1 MKSETNDPPQKVA
14 GEAGVGLRER
24 PNAAGR
30 PPNGQISA
38 CLWDTILKN
47 CAMDEETQQKPEQ
60 SVANR
65 VLSMFIT
72 AVEEDEALAEVAT
85 RLKPVL
91 LDGDTVSEAAL
102 LQAIFGD
109 ES

>member
-1 MKSETNDPPQKVA
+1 
-14 GEAGVGLRER
+14 
-24 PNAAGR
+24 
-30 PPNGQISA
+30 
-38 CLWDTILKN
+38 
-47 CAMDEETQQKPEQ
+47 MDDDTQQKPEL

-91 LDGDTVSEAAL
+91 LDGDNVSEAAL
-102 LQAIFGD
+102 LQAIVGD
-109 ES
+109 DS

>member
-1 MKSETNDPPQKVA
+1 
-14 GEAGVGLRER
+14 
-24 PNAAGR
+24 
-30 PPNGQISA
+30 
-38 CLWDTILKN
+38 
-47 CAMDEETQQKPEQ
+47 MDEDTQQAPEQ

-91 LDGDTVSEAAL
+91 LNADTVSEAAL

-109 ES
+109 DA